1 MASSVILQN
10 VMSKLRHT
18 QLAAAV
24 DLLQTV
30 AALLPTAVVQRMQTA
45 ATPCLA
51 ASLGQQPTF
60 ANDWFRD
67 AQGNK

>member
-1 MASSVILQN
+1 MAAGDPLP
-10 VMSKLRHT
+10 
-18 QLAAAV
+18 
-24 DLLQTV
+24 TV
-30 AALLPTAVVQRMQTA
+30 AALPWVAVVQRMQTA